1 MDTDTVKVFSYW
13 LGEQIKVWNR
23 LRATHDSFKWFRCN
37 PLIKRYFY
45 KNYVKRRL
53 SEVILADNY
62 VQRFQCGK
70 RLTRKRHKY
79 IMIVLE
85 CGFPL

>member
-70 RLTRKRHKY
+70 RLPRKRHK
-79 IMIVLE
+79 
-85 CGFPL
+85 